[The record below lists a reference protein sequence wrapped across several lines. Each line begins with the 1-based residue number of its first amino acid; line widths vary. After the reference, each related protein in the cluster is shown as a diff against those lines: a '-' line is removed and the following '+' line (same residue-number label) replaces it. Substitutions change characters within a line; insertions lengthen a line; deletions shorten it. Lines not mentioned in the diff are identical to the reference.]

1 MLNRL
6 GAAPGAVHA
15 AAVRFRNATVGYDR
29 HPAVH
34 HVDGDIEP
42 GSLVAVIGPNG
53 AGKSTLLKAVA
64 GLIQPIDGEV
74 RVEGCPRR
82 RIAYLPQQSEID
94 RSFPIP
100 VFDFVAMGL
109 WRTVGLFGAF
119 RRPSDVRVAEA
130 LGAVGLAGFE
140 RRTLDTLSGGQMQRV
155 LFARLMLQDSPL
167 ILLDEPFTA
176 LDDSTAEALL
186 DLVLRWQAEGRT
198 VLTVLHDLGQVRAAF
213 PTVMLI
219 ARRVVA
225 FGPTDTVLTPAA
237 LRTARQMTEAWD
249 DDAPVC
255 RHDGPDHR
263 HAAPGHGH
271 AAHRHEAAP

>member
-6 GAAPGAVHA
+6 GAAPGGAHA

-74 RVEGCPRR
+74 RVEGCARR

-119 RRPSDVRVAEA
+119 RRAADVRVAEA

-186 DLVLRWQAEGRT
+186 GLVLRWQAEGRT
-198 VLTVLHDLGQVRAAF
+198 VLCVLHDLDQVRAAF

-225 FGPTDTVLTPAA
+225 FGPTGTVLTAVA
-237 LRTARQMTEAWD
+237 LRKARQMTEAWD
-249 DDAPVC
+249 DNAPIC
-255 RHDGPDHR
+255 RHDGSPLDG
-263 HAAPGHGH
+263 PLQGPL
-271 AAHRHEAAP
+271 HRHEPVS